1 MVAATRALYKNAY
14 SGLSKK
20 TWYLS
25 LVMLVNRS
33 GTMVVPFLT
42 MYCHI
47 KLGFSVVQ
55 SGFVMAL
62 FGGGA
67 ILGAF
72 IGGRITDTWGFYP
85 LQVASLLLGGCMF
98 ITVGYLQ
105 TDSQS
110 PHGLN

>member
-1 MVAATRALYKNAY
+1 MVSAARNLYKNAY
-14 SGLSKK
+14 SGLSKE

-25 LVMLVNRS
+25 IVMVVNRS
-33 GTMVVPFLT
+33 GTMVIPFLT

-47 KLGFSVVQ
+47 KLGFSVGQ

-72 IGGRITDTWGFYP
+72 IGGRIVDSWGFYP
-85 LQVASLLLGGCMF
+85 LQLAALLAGGAMF
-98 ITVGYLQ
+98 ITVVYGHFYFKHL
-105 TDSQS
+105 
-110 PHGLN
+110 